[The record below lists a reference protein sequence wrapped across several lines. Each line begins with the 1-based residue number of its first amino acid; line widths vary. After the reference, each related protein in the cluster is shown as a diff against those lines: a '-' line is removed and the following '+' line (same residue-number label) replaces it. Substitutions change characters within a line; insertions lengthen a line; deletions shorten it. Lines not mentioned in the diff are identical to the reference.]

1 MNNVMNRIKNIS
13 YLDEKRRFLVFV
25 LGLFLILF
33 LAFYLLRVAYARYEI
48 QAKINANIDKALYI
62 FESEKLD
69 FNLDPEGIIPS
80 DDDYVYRFSVS
91 NYNASKQSDVDLS
104 YTLKVRTTTNLPIE
118 IKIYRNELPTASGA
132 TNLFNGVVTAQ
143 DEDGAW
149 YRIYNTNQ
157 EYQLLYENRTTDI
170 YTLVVKFPTSYK
182 SNTDYANYLE
192 SIEVILESKQI
203 I

>member
-1 MNNVMNRIKNIS
+1 MNRIKNIS